1 MKKLISLCAA
11 VGVAASA
18 LATGNLG
25 VNPPQSGVLTV
36 TNAASVITNQFAEAY
51 TVAPCLVVY
60 SSLTNGTPVTNNF
73 VTTTNFAISFPTGG
87 TNSAFAW
94 QAFVGATCQQS
105 GTFVDNG
112 VLVTNTFTY
121 PYYSTP
127 VLLVSGTATNN
138 PVAVTSVTTTNFIT
152 LCGTSNTVSWIS
164 VGTVLNPTSENVG
177 QFPPAP
183 KLIVTQ

>member
-1 MKKLISLCAA
+1 MLAI
-11 VGVAASA
+11 SA
-18 LATGNLG
+18 LATGNEG

-36 TNAASVITNQFAEAY
+36 ANGVNAITNTFAFPF

-73 VTTTNFAISFPTGG
+73 VTTTNFAISFPAGG

-94 QAFVGATCQQS
+94 QAFVGATRQQS
-105 GTFVDNG
+105 GTFADNA

-127 VLLVSGTATNN
+127 IVVVSGTATNN
-138 PVAVTSVTTTNFIT
+138 PVAVTSVSTTSFVTS
-152 LCGTSNTVSWIS
+152 CGASNTVSWIA
-164 VGTVLNPTSENVG
+164 VGTVQNPTSENVG
-177 QFPPAP
+177 QFPPTP